1 MNISHNEDIIPDG
14 ENSEISFSPFMKA
27 GNDDILQ
34 NNNNIDINEPISDK
48 NMIVEEPSPENF
60 DKPVT
65 PSSSELV
72 RHSNKD
78 LRTSVLKRGRK
89 PSKRELLYNDPSNE
103 TKENMIKKQRPAF
116 INKVWM
122 MVNDE
127 ETNDCIFWADDG
139 HSFIISHQID
149 FVTKVLPKHFKH
161 CKIASFIRQLN
172 MYGWK
177 KIQDARAP
185 TQTDPNLESLQFYNR
200 NFIRGK
206 PELLDN
212 ISRHRSQTTSN
223 SKSFSQVS
231 DNQHV
236 NSNESN
242 NQVNQFSWKMPQYM
256 PLSTNIP
263 TNHMNLIEGP
273 SAVEENNRSNNK
285 KNKAITL
292 LKQNHNLAHIQNLDT
307 SALLQ
312 EFETLKF
319 NQLTMAE
326 DLKRLANQNDVL
338 WKQNIDARK
347 RLQKQENALQQIL
360 KFMSSYFGPNVQRM
374 LQSQDDVNSGNLDD
388 IVDESVKN
396 NSEKKNDTQRKNF
409 RKDSTSQEINLGKG
423 STAQIQEIIDDA
435 LLDDGVNN
443 DMNAP
448 IIDEISPIQSLPS
461 SKKDHDSP
469 IIQSVGSTHSQGKFT
484 ETPSFL
490 LNNDDVPLSES
501 NVFDVKNSNVG
512 AIPELD
518 NYNTPLGDDHHNYNA
533 LLNNLQNNIK
543 KQDDQLNGFSQ
554 FLSKLHKSNDSPMI
568 NTFDLNDYL
577 KTNTIPNTPTNYISR
592 PSSTIFSRND
602 SEDPN
607 DFAGKRSL
615 EHDDEEDSIR
625 KKTKK

>member
-1 MNISHNEDIIPDG
+1 MSHNEEMIPDS
-14 ENSEISFSPFMKA
+14 ENLDISFSPFLKA
-27 GNDDILQ
+27 GSDDILHS
-34 NNNNIDINEPISDK
+34 NNDIDIDEPITDK
-48 NMIVEEPSPENF
+48 NMIVEEPSPENL
-60 DKPVT
+60 DKSVT

-89 PSKRELLYNDPSNE
+89 PSKRELSYNDPSNE
-103 TKENMIKKQRPAF
+103 TKENMMKKQRPAF

-127 ETNDCIFWADDG
+127 ETNDCIYWADDG

-185 TQTDPNLESLQFYNR
+185 TQTDPNLESLQFYNQ

-212 ISRHRSQTTSN
+212 ISRHKSQTPSN
-223 SKSFSQVS
+223 SKSFSHVS
-231 DNQHV
+231 ENQNV
-236 NSNESN
+236 NSNHTN
-242 NQVNQFSWKMPQYM
+242 NQMNQFSWKMPQYM
-256 PLSTNIP
+256 PLSTNLP

-273 SAVEENNRSNNK
+273 SAVDENARSNNK
-285 KNKAITL
+285 KNKAIAL

-360 KFMSSYFGPNVQRM
+360 KFMSNYFGPNVQRM
-374 LQSQDDVNSGNLDD
+374 LQSQDDVNSGNVDD
-388 IVDESVKN
+388 ILDESIKQK
-396 NSEKKNDTQRKNF
+396 SKKKNDTQRKNF
-409 RKDSTSQEINLGKG
+409 GKDSTSQEINLGKG

-435 LLDDGVNN
+435 LLDDADNN

-448 IIDEISPIQSLPS
+448 IIDEISPNQSVPS
-461 SKKDHDSP
+461 SRKDHDSP
-469 IIQSVGSTHSQGKFT
+469 IIQSVGSTHSQSKFT

-490 LNNDDVPLSES
+490 LNNEDVPLSEG
-501 NVFDVKNSNVG
+501 NVFGVKNSNVG
-512 AIPELD
+512 AIPELE
-518 NYNTPLGDDHHNYNA
+518 NYNTPLEDDHHNYNA

-543 KQDDQLNGFSQ
+543 KQDDQLSGFSQ
-554 FLSKLHKSNDSPMI
+554 FLSKLQKPNDSPMI

-577 KTNTIPNTPTNYISR
+577 KTNTIPDTPTNYMSR
-592 PSSTIFSRND
+592 PSSTILSKNGLEDLND
-602 SEDPN
+602 IV
-607 DFAGKRSL
+607 GKRSL
-615 EHDDEEDSIR
+615 EYDDDENSIR
-625 KKTKK
+625 KKAKK

>member
-1 MNISHNEDIIPDG
+1 MNLSHNEDLIPDG
-14 ENSEISFSPFMKA
+14 ENSEISFSPFLKA
-27 GNDDILQ
+27 GNDDILH
-34 NNNNIDINEPISDK
+34 NNNDIDINEPITDK
-48 NMIVEEPSPENF
+48 NMIVEEPSPENI
-60 DKPVT
+60 DKNAT

-78 LRTSVLKRGRK
+78 LRTSVLKRSRK

-103 TKENMIKKQRPAF
+103 TRENMMKKQRPAF

-127 ETNDCIFWADDG
+127 DTNDCIYWADDG

-185 TQTDPNLESLQFYNR
+185 TQTDPNLESLQFYNQ

-212 ISRHRSQTTSN
+212 ITRHKSQSTSN
-223 SKSFSQVS
+223 SKSFSHGSEKQ
-231 DNQHV
+231 NL
-236 NSNESN
+236 NSNDAN
-242 NQVNQFSWKMPQYM
+242 NPINNFSWKMPQYM
-256 PLSTNIP
+256 PLSTNLP

-273 SAVEENNRSNNK
+273 NLVEENTQPNNK
-285 KNKAITL
+285 KNKAIAL

-312 EFETLKF
+312 EFETLKY

-360 KFMSSYFGPNVQRM
+360 KFMSNYFGPNVQRM
-374 LQSQDDVNSGNLDD
+374 LQSQDDINSGNVDD
-388 IVDESVKN
+388 ILEESDSN
-396 NSEKKNDTQRKNF
+396 NNKKKNAAQREEF
-409 RKDSTSQEINLGKG
+409 REDSTSKEINLGKG

-435 LLDDGVNN
+435 LLDDNSN
-443 DMNAP
+443 KDMNAP
-448 IIDEISPIQSLPS
+448 IIDEISPIQSIAS
-461 SKKDHDSP
+461 SKKDQDSP
-469 IIQSVGSTHSQGKFT
+469 IIQSVGSTHSQNKFT

-490 LNNDDVPLSES
+490 LNNQDVPLSES

-512 AIPELD
+512 TIPELE
-518 NYNTPLGDDHHNYNA
+518 NYNTSLDDDHHNYNA

-543 KQDDQLNGFSQ
+543 KQDDQLHGFSQ
-554 FLSKLHKSNDSPMI
+554 FLSKLQKPNDSPMI

-577 KTNTIPNTPTNYISR
+577 KTNTLPNTPNNYNSR
-592 PSSTIFSRND
+592 PSSTLLSRNSFD
-602 SEDPN
+602 ELN
-607 DFAGKRSL
+607 DIVGKRSL
-615 EHDDEEDSIR
+615 DYDDDEDSTR
-625 KKTKK
+625 KKAKK